1 MLKQKAVV
9 ITGSTSGIGL
19 GMARA
24 FAAQGADI
32 MLNGLGNATEIE
44 TVRAALEREF
54 GIKACYSPAD
64 MSKPDEITEMIA
76 QAQREL
82 GSVDVLVNNA
92 GIQHVAPVDE
102 FPPEKWD
109 QIIAINLTAAFHTT
123 RAAVPLMR
131 SRNWGRIINIA
142 SAHGLIAS
150 PFKSAY
156 IAAKHGIVGLTK
168 TVALETAEQGIT
180 CNAICPGWVK
190 TPLVEKQI
198 DAQAKARNMAPE
210 NVVRDVILERQP
222 TRKFVKI
229 EEVAALAVFLAGD
242 AAASITG
249 ASMSIDGGWVAH

>member
-1 MLKQKAVV
+1 MLKDKSVV

-24 FAAQGADI
+24 FAAQGANI
-32 MLNGLGNATEIE
+32 MLNGLGDAGDVEKARSAIE
-44 TVRAALEREF
+44 SEYGVKAL
-54 GIKACYSPAD
+54 YSPAD
-64 MSKPDEITEMIA
+64 MTRPSEITEMIA
-76 QAQREL
+76 QAQRDV
-82 GSVDVLVNNA
+82 GGVDILVNNA
-92 GIQHVAPVDE
+92 GVQYVAPVDE

-123 RAAVPLMR
+123 RAAVPLMKA
-131 SRNWGRIINIA
+131 SGWGRIINIA
-142 SAHGLIAS
+142 SAHGLVAS

-168 TVALETAEQGIT
+168 TVALETAQQGIT

-198 DAQAKARNMAPE
+198 DAQARAHDLP
-210 NVVRDVILERQP
+210 RDEVIRKVILERQP
-222 TRKFVKI
+222 TKQFVKI
-229 EEVAALAVFLAGD
+229 EEVAALAVFLASD

-249 ASMSIDGGWVAH
+249 ASISIDGGWVAH

>member
-1 MLKQKAVV
+1 MLKDKSVV

-24 FAAQGADI
+24 FAAQGANI
-32 MLNGLGNATEIE
+32 MLNGLGDAGDVEKARSAIE
-44 TVRAALEREF
+44 SEYGVKAL
-54 GIKACYSPAD
+54 YSPAD
-64 MSKPDEITEMIA
+64 MTRPSEITEMIA
-76 QAQREL
+76 QAQRDV
-82 GSVDVLVNNA
+82 GGVDILVNNA
-92 GIQHVAPVDE
+92 GVQYVAPVDE

-123 RAAVPLMR
+123 RAAVPLMKA
-131 SRNWGRIINIA
+131 SGWGRIINIA
-142 SAHGLIAS
+142 SAHGLVAS

-168 TVALETAEQGIT
+168 TVALETAQQGIT

-198 DAQAKARNMAPE
+198 DAQARAHDLP
-210 NVVRDVILERQP
+210 RDEVIRKVILERQP
-222 TRKFVKI
+222 TKQFVKI
-229 EEVAALAVFLAGD
+229 EEVAGLAVFLASD

-249 ASMSIDGGWVAH
+249 ASISIDGGWVAH

>member
-1 MLKQKAVV
+1 MLKDKSVV

-24 FAAQGADI
+24 FAAQGANI
-32 MLNGLGNATEIE
+32 MLNGFGDAGEIE
-44 TVRAALEREF
+44 KARSAIESGFKVKAL
-54 GIKACYSPAD
+54 YSPAD
-64 MSKPDEITEMIA
+64 MTKPPEIADMITDTK
-76 QAQREL
+76 REL

-102 FPPEKWD
+102 FPTEKWD

-123 RAAVPLMR
+123 RAAVPLMKA
-131 SRNWGRIINIA
+131 SGWGRIINIA
-142 SAHGLIAS
+142 SAHGLVAS

-168 TVALETAEQGIT
+168 TVALETAQHGIT

-198 DAQAKARNMAPE
+198 DAQAQAHDLP
-210 NVVRDVILERQP
+210 RDEVIRKVILERQP
-222 TRKFVKI
+222 TKQFVKI
-229 EEVAALAVFLAGD
+229 EEVAALAVFLASD

-249 ASMSIDGGWVAH
+249 ASISIDGGWVAH